1 MDLYPY
7 CLWRWLVPFDINL
20 QLISELES
28 ESVNNEGDKL
38 LEEVSTA
45 LQWHVIVSFWKI
57 LLIISQEWWWV
68 KDSFSWQKHEHMI
81 NHNAHVKDNFTYPD
95 TFNHAIKAMVSKNG
109 I

>member
-28 ESVNNEGDKL
+28 ESVSNEGDKL

-45 LQWHVIVSFWKI
+45 LQWHVIVSSSKI
-57 LLIISQEWWWV
+57 LSMILQE
-68 KDSFSWQKHEHMI
+68 
-81 NHNAHVKDNFTYPD
+81 
-95 TFNHAIKAMVSKNG
+95 
-109 I
+109 